1 MASEEEKG
9 KAVVT
14 ATTLA
19 GLGATAGVGIASV
32 LCAPLLIPALIGG
45 AIGCV
50 GGVIISVTKKKR
62 EPNLTLTNFTQ
73 QADCWN

>member
-19 GLGATAGVGIASV
+19 GIGAAAGVGISSV
-32 LCAPLLIPALIGG
+32 GCAP
-45 AIGCV
+45 
-50 GGVIISVTKKKR
+50 
-62 EPNLTLTNFTQ
+62 
-73 QADCWN
+73 

>member
-1 MASEEEKG
+1 MFNLKTKIMASEEEKG

-50 GGVIISVTKKKR
+50 GGVIISVTKK
-62 EPNLTLTNFTQ
+62 
-73 QADCWN
+73 